1 MKLLR
6 KLLFPIV
13 PVYYVVTWLRNLCY
27 DSGIFKSKSYELPII
42 CVGNLSVGGT
52 GKTPMIE
59 YLISILKEDYKVATL
74 SRGYK
79 RSTKGFQMA
88 NTGSSASSIG
98 DEPFQFFQKYKSII
112 VSVDSD
118 RQNGISEL
126 QKTENSPEIILL
138 DDAFQHRRVKA
149 GLNILLT
156 TFDKLYMNDFA
167 LPTGDLRE
175 PKSGAK
181 RADIIVVTKCPNN
194 VSDKKKKA
202 ILNRINP
209 LANQMVFFSEIQYSE
224 TLYSNN
230 DPKPMSYLKDKKF
243 TLVTGIANANPLLK
257 YLNDEGYNYE
267 HLNFKDHHS
276 FSENEIK
283 CLSNKELL
291 LTTEKDFTRLKD
303 RIPVSKLYYLPIKVS
318 VSESEKFN
326 TRILDF
332 VSSY

>member
-1 MKLLR
+1 MKLVR

-13 PVYYVVTWLRNLCY
+13 PLYHGITWLRNLCY
-27 DSGIFKSKSYELPII
+27 DTGVFKSKSYKIPII

-59 YLISILKEDYKVATL
+59 YLIGMLNNNQNVATL

-79 RSTKGFQMA
+79 RTTKGFHIA
-88 NTGSSASSIG
+88 NENSTASSIG
-98 DEPFQFFQKYKSII
+98 DEPFQFFQKFKDII

-126 QKTENSPEIILL
+126 LNIERSPDIILL
-138 DDAFQHRRVKA
+138 DDAFQHRKVKA
-149 GLNILLT
+149 GLNILLST
-156 TFDKLYMNDFA
+156 YNKLYVNDFA

-181 RADIIVVTKCPNN
+181 RADLIVITKCPINL
-194 VSDKKKKA
+194 SDSKKDA
-202 ILNRINP
+202 ILKKLNP
-209 LANQMVFFSEIQYSE
+209 LPNQIVFFSEIHYSE
-224 TLYSNN
+224 SIYQIEGS
-230 DPKPMSYLKDKKF
+230 KAMSYLKGKKF
-243 TLVTGIANANPLLK
+243 TLVTGIANANPLLD
-257 YLNDEGYNYE
+257 YLNKEGYNYE

-276 FSENEIK
+276 FSDNEIK
-283 CLSNKELL
+283 TLNGKELI

-303 RIPVSKLYYLPIKVS
+303 KIVSNTLYYLPIEVG
-318 VSESEKFN
+318 VSESEKFKKC
-326 TRILDF
+326 ILDF